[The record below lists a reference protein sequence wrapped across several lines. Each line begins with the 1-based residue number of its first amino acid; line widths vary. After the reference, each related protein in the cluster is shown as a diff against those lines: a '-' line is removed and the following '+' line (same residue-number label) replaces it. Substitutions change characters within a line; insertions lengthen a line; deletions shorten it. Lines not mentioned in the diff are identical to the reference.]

1 MIDVLESR
9 EKYRADYKKRVFLF
23 SLNTIDLYYT
33 SNMIEETEF
42 VENF

>member
-9 EKYRADYKKRVFLF
+9 EKYRADCKKRVFFF
-23 SLNTIDLYYT
+23 SLNIDLYYT
-33 SNMIEETEF
+33 SNMIEEKEF

>member
-9 EKYRADYKKRVFLF
+9 EKYRADYKKRVFFF
-23 SLNTIDLYYT
+23 SLNTIDLYYI

>member
-9 EKYRADYKKRVFLF
+9 EKYRANCKKRVFFF

-33 SNMIEETEF
+33 SNMIEEKEF